1 MVAKAK
7 TNMVGK
13 VSLSGQSTSVVT
25 LSGKKF
31 KGVLLSGLSLAKL
44 DQISWQKSTVV
55 EEDKST
61 LIPRLTEKEMMMSI
75 NRQVNCRQQSPV
87 GTNQVQCRS

>member
-1 MVAKAK
+1 
-7 TNMVGK
+7 MVGK

>member
-1 MVAKAK
+1 MVAKTK